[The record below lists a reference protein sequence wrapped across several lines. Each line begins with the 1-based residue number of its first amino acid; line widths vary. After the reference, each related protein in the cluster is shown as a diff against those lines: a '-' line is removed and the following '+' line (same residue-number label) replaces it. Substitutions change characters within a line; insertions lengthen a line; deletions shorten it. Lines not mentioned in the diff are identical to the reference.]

1 MLSENIKITKPADAS
16 LSSDNDKSSNLFA
29 VREVFLPKDN
39 QVWLNYFV
47 EGITLEETL
56 IVPLQRS
63 VR

>member
-1 MLSENIKITKPADAS
+1 MLAFHPTTIK
-16 LSSDNDKSSNLFA
+16 A
-29 VREVFLPKDN
+29 VIYLLCVFLPKDN

>member
-16 LSSDNDKSSNLFA
+16 LSSDNDNSGNLFA